1 MTTLATVIIGG
12 GQAGLAL
19 AHKLQQA
26 GRRFVVLE
34 AADRLGDAW
43 RRRWDS
49 LTLFTPRR
57 YDALPGLPFPGDPE
71 GCPGK
76 DEVADYL
83 EDYALT
89 FDLPVRLGSPVRSVR
104 RDGPEFV
111 VSTDA
116 EEFTTRQV
124 VVAAGGFS
132 GPAVP
137 SFAAR
142 LAPGIAQLHSSA
154 YRSPGS
160 VPGADV
166 VVVGAGNTG
175 VQIADELAAAGRRV
189 TLAAGTVGRALPER
203 LLGRSLFW
211 WSEALGTM
219 SAGAG
224 SRIGRRLRQN
234 ENAIIGT
241 DLGVLF
247 TRVERAGR
255 VVDADSS
262 GLTFAPAPN
271 TPRDHGIQ
279 RDHEIGRP
287 DAVVWAT
294 GYRAS
299 YPWLHVPVLDAA
311 GAPVHTEGLT
321 DVPGLA
327 FLGLP
332 WQRNRGSAL
341 LGWVGRDAAVLAR
354 HLDRHLA
361 TQRWPRPLLSN
372 ETTGAAA

>member
-1 MTTLATVIIGG
+1 MPTLDTTLDTVIVGG
-12 GQAGLAL
+12 GQAGLAV
-19 AHKLQQA
+19 AHELQQA
-26 GRRFVVLE
+26 GRRFVVVE

-76 DEVADYL
+76 DEVAEYL
-83 EDYALT
+83 EQYART
-89 FDLPVRLGSPVRSVR
+89 FDLPVRLASPVRSVR
-104 RDGPEFV
+104 QDGSGFV
-111 VSTDA
+111 VATDGEQLA
-116 EEFTTRQV
+116 ARQV
-124 VVAAGGFS
+124 VVATGGFA

-142 LAPGIAQLHSSA
+142 LAPGMAQLHSST
-154 YRSPGS
+154 YRNPAS
-160 VPGADV
+160 VPGAEV

-211 WSEALGTM
+211 WSEVLGTM
-219 SAGAG
+219 SAG
-224 SRIGRRLRQN
+224 SDTRIGRRLRQN

-241 DLGVLF
+241 DLRVLF

-255 VVDADSS
+255 VLDADSS
-262 GLTFAPAPN
+262 GLVMLGGE
-271 TPRDHGIQ
+271 R
-279 RDHEIGRP
+279 RRP

-361 TQRWPRPLLSN
+361 TQQWPRTLATVQSL
-372 ETTGAAA
+372 GAAA

>member
-1 MTTLATVIIGG
+1 MATLDTVVVGG
-12 GQAGLAL
+12 GQAGLAI
-19 AHKLQQA
+19 AHHLQRA
-26 GRRFVVLE
+26 GRRFVVVE

-57 YDALPGLPFPGDPE
+57 YDALPGLTFPGDPE

-83 EDYALT
+83 EDYARH
-89 FDLPVRLGSPVRSVR
+89 FQLPVRLSSPVRSVR
-104 RDGPEFV
+104 PDGDGFV
-111 VSTDA
+111 VETGGDA
-116 EEFTTRQV
+116 LEARQV
-124 VVAAGGFS
+124 VVATGGFA
-132 GPAVP
+132 GPFVP
-137 SFAAR
+137 ACAPR
-142 LAPGIAQLHSSA
+142 LDAGVAQLHSSA
-154 YRSPGS
+154 YRNPGS
-160 VPGADV
+160 VAGQDV

-175 VQIADELAAAGRRV
+175 VQIADELARAGRRV
-189 TLAAGTVGRALPER
+189 TLAAGTVGRALPLR

-219 SAGAG
+219 SAGPDT
-224 SRIGRRLRQN
+224 RLGRRLRQN
-234 ENAIIGT
+234 ENAIVGT
-241 DLGVLF
+241 DLRDLF
-247 TRVERAGR
+247 RRVERAGR
-255 VVDADSS
+255 VLDADSD
-262 GLTFAPAPN
+262 GLVLA
-271 TPRDHGIQ
+271 TPTPHDHGIQ
-279 RDHEIGRP
+279 RDHEIRRP

-321 DVPGLA
+321 AVPGLA

-341 LGWVGRDAAVLAR
+341 LGWVGRDAAVLGR
-354 HLDRHLA
+354 HLDRHVETQQWPHGTVEPLA
-361 TQRWPRPLLSN
+361 T
-372 ETTGAAA
+372 AA